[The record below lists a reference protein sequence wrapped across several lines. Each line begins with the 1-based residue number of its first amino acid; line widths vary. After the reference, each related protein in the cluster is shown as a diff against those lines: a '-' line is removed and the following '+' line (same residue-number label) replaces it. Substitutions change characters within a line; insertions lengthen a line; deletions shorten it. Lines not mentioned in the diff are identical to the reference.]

1 MRCPSLH
8 TGARVTAWS
17 HDPFQKQRGMT
28 ATGPTRSANLAQN
41 HLSLAVSLT
50 VGETEA
56 QTEKVCAAQHH
67 GLGLALRADQAL
79 PTPTSS
85 SPTRPELG
93 GGRGGARPEAG
104 SGASG
109 LVWEVSAGR
118 RLATDLAVGLS
129 LP

>member
-1 MRCPSLH
+1 MCCPSLH

-79 PTPTSS
+79 PHRGGPTSS
-85 SPTRPELG
+85 SPTRPEL
-93 GGRGGARPEAG
+93 RGEEGP
-104 SGASG
+104 
-109 LVWEVSAGR
+109 GR
-118 RLATDLAVGLS
+118 RLGAERQGWFGKCPRGGDWLQTWLWA
-129 LP
+129 